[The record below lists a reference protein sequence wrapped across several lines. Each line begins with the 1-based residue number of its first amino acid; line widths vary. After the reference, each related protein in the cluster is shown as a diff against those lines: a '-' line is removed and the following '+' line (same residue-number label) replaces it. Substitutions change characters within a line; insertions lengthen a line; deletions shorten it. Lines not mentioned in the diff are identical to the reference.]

1 MAAHFLP
8 GRLYCGAHYVQ
19 VAGPEL
25 NLDPGCS
32 DDEDGDD
39 MRLLGSGSFDVDK
52 EACEVVLE
60 ISESLD
66 QALKNDPGGVRTA
79 DVEVDVELRKLR

>member
-1 MAAHFLP
+1 M
-8 GRLYCGAHYVQ
+8 
-19 VAGPEL
+19 GPEL

-32 DDEDGDD
+32 DNEDGGDVG
-39 MRLLGSGSFDVDK
+39 LLGSGSFDVDK

-66 QALKNDPGGVRTA
+66 QALKKDPSSVRTA
-79 DVEVDVELRKLR
+79 DVEVDVEVRKLR